1 MDKRLKKLL
10 QPGHQFYFIIFLLFV
25 LACAYISIPLAVV
38 GALLDGFLFLLY
50 QYRERTR
57 RRDIIRYMQTVTLS
71 IGNATHASITRFPMP
86 TAIAQAATGEIVW
99 TNDAFCE
106 TTGHFESALNEKL
119 SDLAPEL
126 DTRWLAVGIS

>member
-57 RRDIIRYMQTVTLS
+57 SEEHTS
-71 IGNATHASITRFPMP
+71 
-86 TAIAQAATGEIVW
+86 
-99 TNDAFCE
+99 
-106 TTGHFESALNEKL
+106 
-119 SDLAPEL
+119 EL
-126 DTRWLAVGIS
+126 QSH

>member
-10 QPGHQFYFIIFLLFV
+10 QPGHQFYFIVFLLFA
-25 LACAYISIPLAVV
+25 LACAYISVPFAVTGV
-38 GALLDGFLFLLY
+38 ALDALLFLLY

-71 IGNATHASITRFPMP
+71 IDSATHPSITRFPMP

-99 TNDAFCE
+99 TNDA
-106 TTGHFESALNEKL
+106 SAKR
-119 SDLAPEL
+119 P
-126 DTRWLAVGIS
+126 GISIQHSTKS